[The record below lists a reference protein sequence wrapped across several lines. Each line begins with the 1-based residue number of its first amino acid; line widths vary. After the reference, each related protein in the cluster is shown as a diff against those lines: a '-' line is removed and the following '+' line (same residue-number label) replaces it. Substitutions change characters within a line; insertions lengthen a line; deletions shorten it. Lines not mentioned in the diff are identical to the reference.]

1 MISSASVAW
10 SMQQEGLL
18 QGHREDETTVVT
30 RWRGQSGRRLS
41 IASPIHQLLAK
52 KEEFMQRMRLF
63 LFCAVVVTILAGITV
78 LEGTRAVLASTAQ
91 HSNPQVTCSGN
102 GCNGKDP
109 IATGCAAGAYTVQTG
124 VLLDFLVQLR
134 YSPRCGTNWG
144 RVISRIGSA
153 HLFATVQ
160 RIDGLSYTRSFGF
173 STLVFSQMVYAPTV
187 KARACGRI
195 GSSVSSCT
203 AFV

>member
-1 MISSASVAW
+1 
-10 SMQQEGLL
+10 
-18 QGHREDETTVVT
+18 
-30 RWRGQSGRRLS
+30 
-41 IASPIHQLLAK
+41 
-52 KEEFMQRMRLF
+52 MQRMRLF
-63 LFCAVVVTILAGITV
+63 LVCTVLLAILAGITI
-78 LEGTRAVLASTAQ
+78 LAGTRIAAANTAQ
-91 HSNPQVTCSGN
+91 HSTPQVTCSGN

-109 IATGCAAGAYTVQTG
+109 IATGCAVGAYTVQTG
-124 VLLDFLVQLR
+124 VLPNFLVQLR
-134 YSPRCGTNWG
+134 YSSKCGTNWG
-144 RVISRIGSA
+144 RVLSRIGSA

-203 AFV
+203 AFI

>member
-1 MISSASVAW
+1 
-10 SMQQEGLL
+10 
-18 QGHREDETTVVT
+18 
-30 RWRGQSGRRLS
+30 
-41 IASPIHQLLAK
+41 
-52 KEEFMQRMRLF
+52 MQRMRLF
-63 LFCAVVVTILAGITV
+63 LFCTVLLAILVGMTVLAG
-78 LEGTRAVLASTAQ
+78 TRIAAASTAQ
-91 HSNPQVTCSGN
+91 HSSPQVTCSGN

-109 IATGCAAGAYTVQTG
+109 IATGCAVGAYTVQTG
-124 VLLDFLVQLR
+124 VLPDFFVQLR
-134 YSPRCGTNWG
+134 YSPSCGTNWG

-160 RIDGLSYTRSFGF
+160 RIDGLSYSRSFGF

-195 GSSVSSCT
+195 GSSVGACT